1 MMIMLAKESVFL
13 KPFSGATEDIKKLC
27 TTLFVTNAINI

>member
-13 KPFSGATEDIKKLC
+13 KRFSGATKDIKIMHHATHTVNDQC
-27 TTLFVTNAINI
+27 N